1 MRKLS
6 DEFIEMQFFVN
17 VMSLDYGWHS
27 GWLSFEAFRTRIH
40 YNYNLIVVFFLLL
53 WQINDGSS
61 LTTIEL
67 FYSDIN
73 WMII

>member
-1 MRKLS
+1 MV
-6 DEFIEMQFFVN
+6 DTV
-17 VMSLDYGWHS
+17 D
-27 GWLSFEAFRTRIH
+27 EAFRTRIH

-61 LTTIEL
+61 LKTIEL

>member
-40 YNYNLIVVFFLLL
+40 YNYNLIVVFF
-53 WQINDGSS
+53 
-61 LTTIEL
+61 
-67 FYSDIN
+67 F
-73 WMII
+73 IIMTD